1 MPRDAIPLTLTD
13 TAAFARALRDSL
25 AAEPALPGHLAMLGH
40 IARAAGFR
48 NWQHLRAQ
56 GAPTP
61 AAPPPNPPAPAAPAE
76 DPVDA
81 DRVARALRVFDPQGR
96 MSRWPNRT
104 TLQGLCLW
112 ALWARLPALREMTE
126 PEVNTILK
134 DWSTFGDH
142 VLLRRS
148 LIDHK
153 LATRTPDGRSYR
165 RTERRPPADARALLA
180 GLKDLPGVR

>member
-1 MPRDAIPLTLTD
+1 MPRDAIPLSISD
-13 TAAFARALRDSL
+13 TSAFAKTLRDSL
-25 AAEPALPGHLAMLGH
+25 ASEPTLPGHLAFLGH
-40 IARAAGFR
+40 IARAAGFQ
-48 NWQHLRAQ
+48 NWQHLRANQ
-56 GAPTP
+56 
-61 AAPPPNPPAPAAPAE
+61 PPAPPTALPE
-76 DPVDA
+76 DPADA
-81 DRVARALRVFDPQGR
+81 DRVARALRVFDDKGR
-96 MSRWPNRT
+96 MARWPNKT
-104 TLQGLCLW
+104 NLQGLCIW
-112 ALWARLPALREMTE
+112 ALWSHLPALREMTE

-180 GLKDLPGVR
+180 GLKRQTA